1 MASGAQIEQQ
11 VMVNYDAIDKVA
23 SKLAKQPPMAEQ
35 VMLEREL
42 KRLWQAQQYWAAQYH
57 KVTGKSMVLFHEIK
71 IKGSIEEER
80 RVAAQ
85 QKTWEDAKRRA
96 KDGIEEVDRQYASII
111 ARLQDQYDISTTMG
125 NALFS
130 HWTRMGAG
138 LNAKHPLIVRKEI
151 MDKVPNLLA
160 EARKHLAAGK
170 LDKAWPKIS
179 SAAAKV
185 KWGYD
190 FLNWWMDQLEKGA
203 KRAEAGIKVSAA
215 LAALVVAA
223 PLELGVLGTMAV
235 ATAGE
240 GAQQGTTLALK
251 GIDDGETVSAEDVKK
266 AFLETIIA
274 GGTAGIGKGVAD
286 KVARGLAARVGLYIF
301 KRKPTRAEVAFI
313 KARIEQY
320 LAANSAAIAKK
331 LLALDTEPDWNWW
344 YMIITP
350 MINPVAIEMAKEPE
364 LNRTWSK

>member
-1 MASGAQIEQQ
+1 MSTGAQIEQQ
-11 VMVNYDAIDKVA
+11 VMVNYEAIDKVA
-23 SKLAKQPPMAEQ
+23 SKLAKQPPMVEQ
-35 VMLEREL
+35 LMLEKEL
-42 KRLWQAQQYWAAQYH
+42 KRLWQAQQYWANEY
-57 KVTGKSMVLFHEIK
+57 KKRTGKSMVLFHEIK
-71 IKGSIEEER
+71 IKGSLEEEKQA
-80 RVAAQ
+80 AAQ
-85 QKTWEDAKRRA
+85 QKSWEDAKRRV
-96 KDGIEEVDRQYASII
+96 KEGIEEVDRQYASII

-138 LNAKHPLIVRKEI
+138 LYAKHPLIVRKEI

-170 LDKAWPKIS
+170 LDKAWPKVS

-185 KWGYD
+185 KWGFD

-223 PLELGVLGTMAV
+223 PLELGILGTMAV
-235 ATAGE
+235 ATVGE

-251 GIDDGETVSAEDVKK
+251 GVDKGDTVSAEDVKK
-266 AFLETIIA
+266 AFLETLIA
-274 GGTAGIGKGVAD
+274 GGSAGLGKAVSSMVA
-286 KVARGLAARVGLYIF
+286 KALAPRVGEFIF
-301 KRKPTRAEVAFI
+301 KRIPSKEAIEFI
-313 KARIEQY
+313 EKRIEQY
-320 LAANSAAIAKK
+320 LSANSAAIAKK

-350 MINPVAIEMAKEPE
+350 MINPVAMEMAKEPE
-364 LNRTWSK
+364 LNRTLTK